1 MGGRAAGTNR
11 EYILAT
17 VNSFTLSN
25 TSTASVSRSKDS
37 ENVSNVRHRKDMG
50 RCPLRVW
57 GNWETR
63 LISGYATYVKNCE
76 MVCVRDS

>member
-1 MGGRAAGTNR
+1 MGGFASGMNR
-11 EYILAT
+11 EYVLAT

-37 ENVSNVRHRKDMG
+37 ENVSKVRHRKDMG

-63 LISGYATYVKNCE
+63 LISGYAIYVENCQ
-76 MVCVRDS
+76 MVCVGDS